1 MMMGTTNINDRAPN
15 RVPKG
20 NIRLSEAFELL
31 YRRLTP
37 DWETLE
43 HLCVQCDEDPTFD
56 DPSQEDPYRLT
67 FNALSGAE
75 ATLRNSLQKGELR
88 AFVHNADTGVDLE
101 LLRTGWLRYGD
112 EVGIFSDYTDT
123 KTPGPDC
130 AIDDVPH
137 PIFLQRIDF
146 DRWLARWEMPVD
158 KRSRPPATPSIED
171 VETFRQ
177 APFASRAFSVNEV
190 IERTG
195 LSKTTLYEAIA
206 DRKLRARKF
215 GLRTL
220 ILETDLD
227 AFLRGLPATT
237 TGDSVPRSP

>member
-1 MMMGTTNINDRAPN
+1 MMGIMNNNNNERAPN

-37 DWETLE
+37 EWETLE
-43 HLCVQCDEDPTFD
+43 HLCVQCDEDPAFD
-56 DPSQEDPYRLT
+56 GAGQEDPYRLT
-67 FNALSGAE
+67 FEALSVAE
-75 ATLRNSLQKGELR
+75 ATFRNALQEGELR
-88 AFVHNADTGVDLE
+88 AFVHNGNTGVDLE
-101 LLRTGWLRYGD
+101 LLRTDWLRYGD
-112 EVGIFSDYTDT
+112 EVGIYSDYTDA

-130 AIDDVPH
+130 AIHDVLH
-137 PIFLQRIDF
+137 PVFLQRTDF
-146 DRWLARWEMPVD
+146 DRWLVRWEMPAD
-158 KRSRPPATPSIED
+158 KRSRSPTTPSIGD
-171 VETFRQ
+171 VETSRQ

-227 AFLRGLPATT
+227 AFLKGLPATT
-237 TGDSVPRSP
+237 NG